1 MACSRRREEALKSSR
16 QSRPQKMRL
25 AKEVGPTRFMSA
37 PPNVGGYIAKHEFQ
51 NLMDISLWVK
61 MHGGT
66 THFPIALVMASAL
79 FDLAGLIVPENLDKS
94 RRAGLRAAGF
104 YSIVLGAIGS
114 IGAVVS
120 GLVISHGQL
129 WGRGN
134 LARHHLF
141 LWPAFGLLTGLAVW
155 RVVVGSH
162 ASTRSLKLYMGVA
175 LTTAALMGAAG
186 YWGGEL
192 LLKG

>member
-1 MACSRRREEALKSSR
+1 
-16 QSRPQKMRL
+16 
-25 AKEVGPTRFMSA
+25 
-37 PPNVGGYIAKHEFQ
+37 
-51 NLMDISLWVK
+51 MDNSLWVK

-79 FDLAGLIVPENLDKS
+79 FDLMGSLVPDNQDKS
-94 RRAGLRAAGF
+94 RRAGFRAAGF
-104 YSIVLGAIGS
+104 YTLLLGALGS

-134 LARHHLF
+134 LAHHHTY
-141 LWPAFGLLTGLAVW
+141 LWPAFGLLVALAAW
-155 RVVVGSH
+155 RLVVGSR
-162 ASTRSLKLYMGVA
+162 ASN
-175 LTTAALMGAAG
+175 AAFKIYLGASVLSGGLMAAAG

-192 LLKG
+192 LHNG

>member
-1 MACSRRREEALKSSR
+1 
-16 QSRPQKMRL
+16 
-25 AKEVGPTRFMSA
+25 
-37 PPNVGGYIAKHEFQ
+37 
-51 NLMDISLWVK
+51 MDNSLWVK

-66 THFPIALVMASAL
+66 SHIPTAQVMACAL
-79 FDLAGLIVPENLDKS
+79 FDLAGLIAPENPGKP
-94 RRAGLRAAGF
+94 RRAGFRAAGF
-104 YSIVLGAIGS
+104 YTLNLGSLGA

-120 GLVISHGQL
+120 GLAISHGQL

-162 ASTRSLKLYMGVA
+162 ASTRSLRLYIGVA

-192 LLKG
+192 LLNG

>member
-1 MACSRRREEALKSSR
+1 MACLSDSDYYRK
-16 QSRPQKMRL
+16 
-25 AKEVGPTRFMSA
+25 
-37 PPNVGGYIAKHEFQ
+37 NH
-51 NLMDISLWVK
+51 LMDNSLWVK

-104 YSIVLGAIGS
+104 YTIVLGSIGS
-114 IGAVVS
+114 VGAVVS

-129 WGRGN
+129 WGQGN

-155 RVVVGSH
+155 RLAVGSR
-162 ASTRSLKLYMGVA
+162 ASNRAFRIYLSVA
-175 LTTAALMGAAG
+175 FVTAAFMGAAG

-192 LLKG
+192 LLNG